1 MLHSQKACGTTAGA
15 DGERGGARR
24 QTLFDS
30 EIMKHPRVYIILVN
44 YNGWKETIECLESV
58 LRLDYPNFQVIVVDN
73 ASADGSMAHI
83 MSWAQGRQSAG
94 TGNHRLARLTNPPLK
109 KPVSYVLYESE
120 PTPDSVSLY
129 NKKSGNHSLIM
140 IQSGENRGFA
150 AGNNIGIR
158 YVSARN
164 DAAYIWLLNNDTVV
178 EADALSA
185 IVKKVGE
192 YEKKRQK
199 VGMIGAKLLYYDSPD
214 RLQGVAGLY
223 NKWFARPKHL
233 GSFEVDHGQYDNE
246 IVAGKMDYP
255 IGASLFVSADFIKD
269 VGPMCEDYFLYFEEL
284 DWAVRGAA
292 KGWQLGYCWQ
302 ATVYHKEGSSAGAC
316 STKLQEKSVIA
327 DFYSI
332 RNRVLFTRKF
342 FPIQLMTV
350 ILGFI
355 FVIFNRIRRRQFDRL
370 WRVTSQGMFA
380 K

>member
-73 ASADGSMAHI
+73 ASADDSMAHI
-83 MSWAQGRQSAG
+83 LSWAQGRQSAG
-94 TGNHRLARLTNPPLK
+94 AGNHRLARLTNPPLK

-120 PTPDSVSLY
+120 PAPDAISRH
-129 NKKSGNHSLIM
+129 KKDGVHSLIM

-158 YVSARN
+158 YATARN
-164 DAAYIWLLNNDTVV
+164 DATYIWLLNNDTVV
-178 EADALSA
+178 EADALSVL
-185 IVKKVGE
+185 VKKAGE

-214 RLQGVAGLY
+214 RIQGVAGLY
-223 NKWFARPKHL
+223 NKWFARTKHL
-233 GSFEVDHGQYDNE
+233 GSLEVDRGQYDNE
-246 IVAGKMDYP
+246 TVAGKMDYP
-255 IGASLFVSADFIKD
+255 IGASLFVSTDFIKD
-269 VGPMCEDYFLYFEEL
+269 VGRMCEDYFLYFEEL

-302 ATVYHKEGSSAGAC
+302 ATVYHKEGRSAGAS
-316 STKLQEKSVIA
+316 STKPQEKSTIA

-332 RNRVLFTRKF
+332 RNRILISKKYY
-342 FPIQLMTV
+342 PLQLWSVKLSFILV
-350 ILGFI
+350 II
-355 FVIFNRIRRRQFDRL
+355 NRLRRRQFDRL
-370 WRVTSQGMFA
+370 RWISSRL
-380 K
+380 KL